1 MEKENEVSFP
11 DTAKI
16 LSKLKD
22 FQRKTVKYVFEQ
34 MYERENPTR
43 RFLIADEVGLGKT
56 LVARGLIAK
65 AIDRFKTDIQDGELR
80 YDIVYICSNTEIAK
94 QNINRLN
101 VIGGVERKE
110 FTFTSRITL
119 LPVELKNLKKNS
131 INFISFTPGT
141 SFNLRSS
148 EGIYQERALIYHL
161 LKEKWNLSYRPKYV
175 KFFQCHAKLEYW
187 EKYLIK
193 DFNKKNIIDTFLANK
208 FLENLEA
215 KIAQENQNNKENIH
229 VRFEKT
235 AEKFNYLHQG
245 KKVST
250 DVSRERNRI
259 VGELRLLLAKS
270 CISSLEPD
278 FIILDEFQRFK
289 NLLDGQDEMCKLARE
304 MFDFEDTKLLLLS
317 ATPYKMYTLYQEDE
331 IHYDDFIRTAQ
342 FLLTNKDD
350 SKNSNRD
357 IISLK
362 TQLEEYKNLLYQM
375 NENNLND
382 LYECK
387 EKIEKILG
395 KVMCRTERN
404 SGVSKQDSMIKEYTE
419 KIEIECKEIIDFIKI
434 DKIAQVVKHRNCIE
448 YWKSSPYL
456 LNFMDDDYKL
466 KKECLKGINDASLK
480 VEDALISAKNSFLP
494 WRKISKYK
502 KIPSANHKLEVL
514 LKNSMKNEAWKLLWI
529 PPSLPYYQS
538 NSFFDN
544 LEDYTKNLIFSS
556 WKVVPKAIASLCSY
570 EAERNA
576 KDFNKE
582 QYGYGGKERRK
593 IKELNFAIKEDKPAS
608 MNLITLFYPCMTLA
622 KRINP
627 LKITQ
632 NYMKEN
638 GSLPSTEEMENEIK
652 YKIRNILENTVL
664 RKKLDSEGPFD
675 QRWYWASLIFMDRIF
690 YKDKIKEWFSPTN
703 GEDKYN
709 LKNLNKKSDK
719 DMEDDSRQAKKTEPS
734 HFADHIGK
742 LEEFFKLEPL
752 EIVKELGNPP
762 KDLLSI
768 LSKIALASPAVTSLR
783 TLSEYGKYKPV
794 LFYNAALIS
803 FGFRSLYI
811 LPETISLIKQLC
823 PDGPYWKKVL
833 QYNITGNLQS
843 LLDEYMYVLFES
855 LGLMNLSDEERIVCE
870 LGEHIGKVVSIRTPS
885 LYLDEIKIKNN
896 KVGETKKRSMR
907 CRFAMRFGT
916 GIKELGQEVSNIT
929 EVRNAFNSP
938 FRPFILAT
946 TSIGQEGLD
955 FHQYCH
961 SIYHWNLPPNPV
973 DLEQR
978 EGRIFRYKGH
988 AIRKNIATQYGMK
1001 LLGNHFKS
1009 FESNLWDNLF
1019 NIALKERESGAND
1032 LIPFWIFDQG
1042 KAKIQRHIP
1051 AMPMSREKN
1060 QKIAL
1065 SRSLAVYR
1073 LVFGQPRQEDLIN
1086 FISSQVGGDIEGI
1099 KIDKILNCR
1108 IDLTPK

>member
-1 MEKENEVSFP
+1 MEKENKVSFP
-11 DTAKI
+11 DTSKI

-22 FQRKTVKYVFEQ
+22 FQRKTVKYAFKQ

-56 LVARGLIAK
+56 LVARGLIAR
-65 AIDRFKTDIQDGELR
+65 AIDRFKIPIQDGRLR
-80 YDIVYICSNTEIAK
+80 YDIIYICSNTEIAK

-119 LPVELKNLKKNS
+119 LPVELDEIKKNR

-148 EGIYQERALIYHL
+148 EGIYEERALIYHL
-161 LKEKWNLSYRPKYV
+161 LKEKWNLSYRTKYV

-187 EKYLIK
+187 EEYLIE
-193 DFNKKNIIDTFLANK
+193 DFNKKNKIDTFLANK
-208 FLENLEA
+208 FLEKLEA
-215 KIAQENQNNKENIH
+215 KIAQENQNNKENIY

-235 AEKFNYLHQG
+235 AEKFNYLRQS

-259 VGELRLLLAKS
+259 VGELRVLLAKS

-289 NLLDGQDEMCKLARE
+289 NLLDGQGEMCKLARE

-350 SKNSNRD
+350 SENSNRD
-357 IISLK
+357 IMSLK

-375 NENNLND
+375 NENNLED
-382 LYECK
+382 LYKCK
-387 EKIEKILG
+387 RKIEKILG

-404 SGVSKQDSMIKEYTE
+404 SGISKQDNMIKEYTE
-419 KIEIECKEIIDFIKI
+419 KVEIEHKEIIDFIKI
-434 DKIAQVVKHRNCIE
+434 DKIAQVVKHRNCME

-466 KKECLKGINDASLK
+466 KKECVKGINDCSLK
-480 VEDALISAKNSFLP
+480 VENALISAKKSFLS
-494 WRKISKYK
+494 WRKISKYG
-502 KIPSANHKLEVL
+502 KIPSANHKLKAL
-514 LKNSMKNEAWKLLWI
+514 LKNSMKNESWKLLWI
-529 PPSLPYYQS
+529 PPSLPYYRS
-538 NSFFDN
+538 YSFFDN
-544 LEDYTKNLIFSS
+544 LKDYTKSLIFSS
-556 WKVVPKAIASLCSY
+556 WKVVPKTIASLCSY

-576 KDFNKE
+576 KDFNQE
-582 QYGYGGKERRK
+582 EYGYGGKERRK
-593 IKELNFAIKEDKPAS
+593 IKELNFAMSIKEDKPAS

-622 KRINP
+622 KKINP

-638 GSLPSTEEMENEIK
+638 GSLPSAEEMENEIK
-652 YKIRNILENTVL
+652 HQIRNILENTVL

-675 QRWYWASLIFMDRIF
+675 QRWYWASLIFMDRVF
-690 YKDKIKEWFSPTN
+690 YKDKIKEWFSN
-703 GEDKYN
+703 DRGKDYN

-719 DMEDDSRQAKKTEPS
+719 DVEGDLKQDKKSEPS
-734 HFADHIGK
+734 HFAEHISN
-742 LEEFFKLEPL
+742 LEKFFKLEPH
-752 EIVKELGNPP
+752 EIVKKLGNPP

-811 LPETISLIKQLC
+811 LPEIISLIKQLY
-823 PDGPYWKKVL
+823 PDGPYWKKIL
-833 QYNITGNLQS
+833 QYNIAGNLQS
-843 LLDEYMYVLFES
+843 LLEEYMYVLFES
-855 LGLMNLSDEERIVCE
+855 LGLMNLSDEEKIVCE
-870 LGEHIGKVVSIRTPS
+870 LGEHIEKVVSIRTPS

-988 AIRKNIATQYGMK
+988 AIRKNIATKYGKK
-1001 LLGNHFKS
+1001 LLVNHFK
-1009 FESNLWDNLF
+1009 SNLWDNLF

-1086 FISSQVGGDIEGI
+1086 FINSQVGGDVGGI

-1108 IDLTPK
+1108 IDLAPK

>member
-1 MEKENEVSFP
+1 MEKENKVSFP

-16 LSKLKD
+16 LNKLKD
-22 FQRKTVKYVFEQ
+22 FQRKTVRYAFKQ

-56 LVARGLIAK
+56 LVARGLIAR
-65 AIDRFKTDIQDGELR
+65 AIDRFKSQIQNGTLR
-80 YDIVYICSNTEIAK
+80 YDIIYICSNTEIAK

-101 VIGGVERKE
+101 VIDGVEKKE

-119 LPVELKNLKKNS
+119 LPVDLNNLKENR

-141 SFNLRSS
+141 SFNLKSS
-148 EGIYQERALIYHL
+148 EGIYEERALIYHL
-161 LKEKWNLSYRPKYV
+161 LKEEWKLSYRQKYI
-175 KFFQCHAKLEYW
+175 KFFQCQAKLENW
-187 EKYLIK
+187 KKYLIK
-193 DFNKKNIIDTFLANK
+193 NFNKSNNIDEFLANK
-208 FLENLEA
+208 FLENLKS
-215 KIAQENQNNKENIH
+215 KIAQENQNNKESIYI
-229 VRFEKT
+229 RFEKT

-250 DVSRERNRI
+250 DVSRERNKI
-259 VGELRLLLAKS
+259 ISELRVLLAKS

-304 MFDFEDTKLLLLS
+304 MFDFKDAKLLLLS

-357 IISLK
+357 IMSLK
-362 TQLEEYKNLLYQM
+362 TQLEEYKNLLYQI
-375 NENNLND
+375 NENNLD
-382 LYECK
+382 ELYKCK
-387 EKIEKILG
+387 RKIEKILG

-404 SGVSKQDSMIKEYTE
+404 SGISKQDNMVKEYTE
-419 KIEIECKEIIDFIKI
+419 NVEIESKEILNFINIDR
-434 DKIAQVVKHRNCIE
+434 IAQVIGHRNCME

-466 KKECLKGINDASLK
+466 KKECVKGINNASLK
-480 VEDALISAKNSFLP
+480 VENALVSAKKSFLP
-494 WRKISKYK
+494 WRKISKYG
-502 KIPSANHKLEVL
+502 KIPSDNHKLEVL
-514 LKNSMKNEAWKLLWI
+514 LKNSMKNESWKLLWI
-529 PPSLPYYQS
+529 PPSLPYYRS
-538 NSFFDN
+538 YSFFDN
-544 LEDYTKNLIFSS
+544 LKDYTKSLIFSS
-556 WKVVPKAIASLCSY
+556 WKVVPKTIASLCSY

-576 KDFNKE
+576 KDFNQE
-582 QYGYGGKERRK
+582 EYGYGGKERRK
-593 IKELNFAIKEDKPAS
+593 IKELNFAIKEGKPAS

-638 GSLPSTEEMENEIK
+638 GSLPGAAEMENEIK

-675 QRWYWASLIFMDRIF
+675 QRWYWASLIFMDRVF
-690 YKDKIKEWFSPTN
+690 YKDKIKEWFSLN
-703 GEDKYN
+703 GGDKYN
-709 LKNLNKKSDK
+709 LKNLSKKSDK
-719 DMEDDSRQAKKTEPS
+719 DIEDDLKQDKKSEPS
-734 HFADHIGK
+734 HFAEHISK

-752 EIVKELGNPP
+752 QMVKELGNPP

-768 LSKIALASPAVTSLR
+768 LSKIALASPVVTSLR
-783 TLSEYGKYKPV
+783 TLGEYGKYKPV

-811 LPETISLIKQLC
+811 LPETISLIKQLY
-823 PDGPYWKKVL
+823 PDGPYWKKIL
-833 QYNITGNLQS
+833 QYNIAGNLQS

-870 LGEHIGKVVSIRTPS
+870 LGAHIEKVVSIRTPS

-988 AIRKNIATQYGMK
+988 AIRKNIATKYGKK
-1001 LLGNHFKS
+1001 LLANHFKN
-1009 FESNLWDNLF
+1009 NLWNKLF
-1019 NIALKERESGAND
+1019 NIALKERESRAND
-1032 LIPFWIFDQG
+1032 LIPFWIFAQG

-1086 FISSQVGGDIEGI
+1086 FINSQVGGDRGDIEGI

-1108 IDLTPK
+1108 IDLAPK

>member
-1 MEKENEVSFP
+1 MEKENNTSFP

-16 LSKLKD
+16 LSQLKD
-22 FQRKTVKYVFEQ
+22 FQRKTVKYAFKQ
-34 MYERENPTR
+34 MYEKENPTR

-65 AIDRFKTDIQDGELR
+65 AIDRFKSQIQNGTKR
-80 YDIVYICSNTEIAK
+80 YDIIYICSNAEIAK

-119 LPVELKNLKKNS
+119 LPVELKNIKNNR

-148 EGIYQERALIYHL
+148 EGIYRERALIYHL

-175 KFFQCHAKLEYW
+175 KFFQCHAKLKYW
-187 EKYLIK
+187 EEYLLK
-193 DFNKKNIIDTFLANK
+193 NFNKKNKIDTSLANK

-215 KIAQENQNNKENIH
+215 KIAQENKNSEEDIY

-235 AEKFNYLHQG
+235 AKKFNYLYQD

-259 VGELRLLLAKS
+259 VAELRLLLAKS

-317 ATPYKMYTLYQEDE
+317 ATPYKMYTLYQEGE

-350 SKNSNRD
+350 LENSNRD
-357 IISLK
+357 IMSLK
-362 TQLEEYKNLLYQM
+362 TQLEEYKNLLYRL
-375 NENNLND
+375 NKNNLND
-382 LYECK
+382 LYK
-387 EKIEKILG
+387 YKRKIEKILG

-404 SGVSKQDSMIKEYTE
+404 SGICKQDSMIKEYAE
-419 KIEIECKEIIDFIKI
+419 KGEIEHKEIIDFINI
-434 DKIAQVVKHRNCIE
+434 DKIAQVVKHRSCME

-456 LNFMDDDYKL
+456 LNFMDDDYKF
-466 KKECLKGINDASLK
+466 KKDCRKEIDDGSVKM
-480 VEDALISAKNSFLP
+480 EDALLSAKKNFLP
-494 WRKISKYK
+494 WRKVSNYREI
-502 KIPSANHKLEVL
+502 SANNHELRVL
-514 LKNSMKNEAWKLLWI
+514 LNNTMKDKAWKLLWI
-529 PPSLPYYQS
+529 PPSLLYYRS
-538 NSFFDN
+538 NSFFDD
-544 LEDYTKNLIFSS
+544 LGEYTKSLIFSS
-556 WKVVPKAIASLCSY
+556 WKVVPKTIASLCSY
-570 EAERNA
+570 EAERKA
-576 KDFNKE
+576 KDFNRE
-582 QYGYGGKERRK
+582 EYGYEGTERRK

-632 NYMKEN
+632 NYMKKN
-638 GSLPSTEEMENEIK
+638 GSLPSATEMENEIK
-652 YKIRNILENTVL
+652 HKIRNILENTVL

-690 YKDKIKEWFSPTN
+690 YREKIQEWFSLN
-703 GEDKYN
+703 GSNNYN
-709 LKNLNKKSDK
+709 FINLNKKSD
-719 DMEDDSRQAKKTEPS
+719 EDIEGDLRQAEKTEPS
-734 HFADHIGK
+734 HFADHISY

-752 EIVKELGNPP
+752 QMVKELGNPP
-762 KDLLSI
+762 KDLLSV
-768 LSKIALASPAVTSLR
+768 LSKIALASPAVASLR
-783 TLSEYGKYKPV
+783 ALSEYSDKYNPA

-803 FGFRSLYI
+803 FSFRSLYI
-811 LPETISLIKQLC
+811 LPETISLIKGLF
-823 PDGPYWKKVL
+823 PEGPYWKKIL
-833 QYNITGNLQS
+833 NYNIAGNLQS

-855 LGLMNLSDEERIVCE
+855 LGLMNLSEKGKIICE
-870 LGEHIGKVVSIRTPS
+870 LGEHIEKVISIRTPS
-885 LYLDEIKIKNN
+885 LYFDEIKIKND
-896 KVGETKKRSMR
+896 KIGEIKKRSMR

-916 GIKELGQEVSNIT
+916 GIVELGQGVSNLSD
-929 EVRNAFNSP
+929 VRNAFNSP

-955 FHQYCH
+955 FHQ
-961 SIYHWNLPPNPV
+961 
-973 DLEQR
+973 
-978 EGRIFRYKGH
+978 
-988 AIRKNIATQYGMK
+988 
-1001 LLGNHFKS
+1001 
-1009 FESNLWDNLF
+1009 
-1019 NIALKERESGAND
+1019 
-1032 LIPFWIFDQG
+1032 
-1042 KAKIQRHIP
+1042 
-1051 AMPMSREKN
+1051 
-1060 QKIAL
+1060 
-1065 SRSLAVYR
+1065 
-1073 LVFGQPRQEDLIN
+1073 
-1086 FISSQVGGDIEGI
+1086 
-1099 KIDKILNCR
+1099 
-1108 IDLTPK
+1108 

>member
-1 MEKENEVSFP
+1 MEKDNQASFP
-11 DTAKI
+11 DTTKI
-16 LSKLKD
+16 LSQLKD
-22 FQRKTVKYVFEQ
+22 FQRKTVKYAFEQ
-34 MYERENPTR
+34 MYKRENPTR
-43 RFLIADEVGLGKT
+43 RFLVADEVGLGKT

-65 AIDRFKTDIQDGELR
+65 AIDHFKLPIQNGKLR
-80 YDIVYICSNTEIAK
+80 YDIIYICSNTEIAK

-119 LPVELKNLKKNS
+119 LPVELDDIKNNR

-161 LKEKWNLSYRPKYV
+161 LKEKWNLFYRPKYV
-175 KFFQCHAKLEYW
+175 KFFQCYAKLEYW
-187 EKYLIK
+187 EEYLLK
-193 DFNKKNIIDTFLANK
+193 GFNKKNKIDTFLANK
-208 FLENLEA
+208 FLEKLEA
-215 KIAQENQNNKENIH
+215 KIAQENQNNKENIY
-229 VRFEKT
+229 VRFEKK
-235 AEKFNYLHQG
+235 AEKFNYLHKG

-250 DVSRERNRI
+250 DISRERNKI
-259 VGELRLLLAKS
+259 VGELRVLLAKS

-350 SKNSNRD
+350 SENSNRD
-357 IISLK
+357 IMSLK

-382 LYECK
+382 LYKCK
-387 EKIEKILG
+387 RKIEKILG

-404 SGVSKQDSMIKEYTE
+404 SGISKQDNMIKEYTE
-419 KIEIECKEIIDFIKI
+419 KVEIESKEILNFINIDR
-434 DKIAQVVKHRNCIE
+434 IAQVIGHRNCME

-466 KKECLKGINDASLK
+466 KKECIKGIDEGSLK
-480 VEDALISAKNSFLP
+480 VENALISAKKSFLP
-494 WRKISKYK
+494 WRKISKYR
-502 KIPSANHKLEVL
+502 KIHSDNHKLEIL
-514 LKNSMKNEAWKLLWI
+514 LKNSMKDEAWKLLWI
-529 PPSLPYYQS
+529 PPSLPYYRS
-538 NSFFDN
+538 YSFFDN
-544 LEDYTKNLIFSS
+544 LKDYTKSLIFSS
-556 WKVVPKAIASLCSY
+556 WKVVPKTIASLCSY

-576 KDFNKE
+576 KDFNQE
-582 QYGYGGKERRK
+582 EYGYGGKERRK
-593 IKELNFAIKEDKPAS
+593 IKELNFAMSIKEDKPAS

-632 NYMKEN
+632 DYMKEN

-664 RKKLDSEGPFD
+664 GKKLDSEGTTD
-675 QRWYWASLIFMDRIF
+675 QRWYWVSLIFMDSIF
-690 YKDKIKEWFSPTN
+690 YKNKTKEWFSLN
-703 GEDKYN
+703 GGDKYN

-719 DMEDDSRQAKKTEPS
+719 DAEEDSKQDKKSEPS
-734 HFADHIGK
+734 HFAEHIVN
-742 LEEFFKLEPL
+742 LEKFFNKEPL
-752 EIVKELGNPP
+752 KIVEELGNPP

-768 LSKIALASPAVTSLR
+768 LSQIALASPAVTSLR

-811 LPETISLIKQLC
+811 LPETISLIKQLY
-823 PDGPYWKKVL
+823 PDGPYWKKIL
-833 QYNITGNLQS
+833 QYNIAGNLQS
-843 LLDEYMYVLFES
+843 SLDEYMQVLFES
-855 LGLMNLSDEERIVCE
+855 LGLMNLSDEERIICE
-870 LGEHIGKVVSIRTPS
+870 LGEHIEKVVSIRTPS

-988 AIRKNIATQYGMK
+988 AIRKNIATKYGEK

-1009 FESNLWDNLF
+1009 NLWDELF
-1019 NIALKERESGAND
+1019 NIALKERESEAND

-1086 FISSQVGGDIEGI
+1086 FINSQVGGDIEGTEI
-1099 KIDKILNCR
+1099 EKILNCR
-1108 IDLTPK
+1108 INLTPK

>member
-1 MEKENEVSFP
+1 METENKVLFP

-22 FQRKTVKYVFEQ
+22 FQRKTVRYVFKQ

-56 LVARGLIAK
+56 LVARGLIAR
-65 AIDRFKTDIQDGELR
+65 AIDRFKSQIQNGTLR
-80 YDIVYICSNTEIAK
+80 YDIIYICSNTEIAK

-101 VIGGVERKE
+101 VIGGIERKE

-119 LPVELKNLKKNS
+119 LPVELKNLKKNR

-141 SFNLRSS
+141 SFNLRSN

-161 LKEKWNLSYRPKYV
+161 LKEKWNLSYHPKYV
-175 KFFQCHAKLEYW
+175 KFFQCYAKLEYW
-187 EKYLIK
+187 EEYLLK
-193 DFNKKNIIDTFLANK
+193 KFNKKNKIDTFLANK
-208 FLENLEA
+208 FLEKLDA
-215 KIAQENQNNKENIH
+215 KIAQENQNNKENIY

-250 DVSRERNRI
+250 DISRERNRI

-350 SKNSNRD
+350 SENSNGD
-357 IISLK
+357 IMSLK

-375 NENNLND
+375 NENNLKD
-382 LYECK
+382 LYKCK
-387 EKIEKILG
+387 RKIEKILG

-404 SGVSKQDSMIKEYTE
+404 SGISKQDNMIKEYTE
-419 KIEIECKEIIDFIKI
+419 KVEIKSKEILNFINIDR
-434 DKIAQVVKHRNCIE
+434 IAQVIGHRNCME

-466 KKECLKGINDASLK
+466 KKECVKGIDDSSLK
-480 VEDALISAKNSFLP
+480 VENALIRAKKSFLP

-502 KIPSANHKLEVL
+502 KIPSDNQKLEIL

-529 PPSLPYYQS
+529 PPSLPYYRS
-538 NSFFDN
+538 NSFFDD
-544 LEDYTKNLIFSS
+544 LEDYTKSLIFSS

-582 QYGYGGKERRK
+582 QYGYGGIERRK

-627 LKITQ
+627 LKIAQ

-638 GSLPSTEEMENEIK
+638 GSLPSAEEIENEIR

-664 RKKLDSEGPFD
+664 MKKLDYEGPFD
-675 QRWYWASLIFMDRIF
+675 QRWYWASLIFMDRVF
-690 YKDKIKEWFSPTN
+690 YKDKIKEWFSLN
-703 GEDKYN
+703 GGDKYN

-719 DMEDDSRQAKKTEPS
+719 DMEGDLKQDKKSEPS
-734 HFADHIGK
+734 HFAEHISK
-742 LEEFFKLEPL
+742 LEDFFKLEPL
-752 EIVKELGNPP
+752 QIVKELGNPP

-783 TLSEYGKYKPV
+783 TLSEYGKYKSV

-811 LPETISLIKQLC
+811 LPETISLIKQLY
-823 PDGPYWKKVL
+823 PDGPYWKKIL
-833 QYNITGNLQS
+833 QYNIAGNLQS

-855 LGLMNLSDEERIVCE
+855 LGLMNLRDEEKIACG
-870 LGEHIGKVVSIRTPS
+870 LGEHIEKVVSIRTPS

-907 CRFAMRFGT
+907 CRFAMRFGK
-916 GIKELGQEVSNIT
+916 GVNQIGQEVSNIT

-938 FRPFILAT
+938 FRPFILAS

-988 AIRKNIATQYGMK
+988 AIRKNIATRYKKK
-1001 LLGNHFKS
+1001 LLSNHFKS
-1009 FESNLWDNLF
+1009 NLWDELF
-1019 NIALKERESGAND
+1019 NIALKERESEAND

-1086 FISSQVGGDIEGI
+1086 FINSQVGGEIEGNE
-1099 KIDKILNCR
+1099 IDKILNCR

>member
-1 MEKENEVSFP
+1 MEKENKVSFP

-22 FQRKTVKYVFEQ
+22 FQRKTVKYAFKQ

-56 LVARGLIAK
+56 LVARGLIAR
-65 AIDRFKTDIQDGELR
+65 AIDRFKMPIQDGKLR
-80 YDIVYICSNTEIAK
+80 YDIIYICSNTEIAK

-119 LPVELKNLKKNS
+119 LPVELKNLKKNR

-187 EKYLIK
+187 EEFLLKK
-193 DFNKKNIIDTFLANK
+193 FNKKNTIDTFLANK
-208 FLENLEA
+208 FLEKLEA
-215 KIAQENQNNKENIH
+215 KIAQENQNNKENIY

-235 AEKFNYLHQG
+235 AEKFNYLRQG

-250 DVSRERNRI
+250 DISRERNRI

-350 SKNSNRD
+350 SKSSNRD
-357 IISLK
+357 IMSLR

-375 NENNLND
+375 NENSLND
-382 LYECK
+382 LYKCK
-387 EKIEKILG
+387 RKIEKILG

-404 SGVSKQDSMIKEYTE
+404 SGVSKQDNMIEEYTE
-419 KIEIECKEIIDFIKI
+419 KIEIECKEILNFINIDR
-434 DKIAQVVKHRNCIE
+434 IAQVVRHRNCME

-466 KKECLKGINDASLK
+466 KKECLKGIDDASLK
-480 VEDALISAKNSFLP
+480 VKNALISAKKSFLP
-494 WRKISKYK
+494 WRKISKYR
-502 KIPSANHKLEVL
+502 KIASDNHKLEIL
-514 LKNSMKNEAWKLLWI
+514 LKNSMKNKAWKLLWI
-529 PPSLPYYQS
+529 PPSLPYYRS
-538 NSFFDN
+538 NSFFND
-544 LEDYTKNLIFSS
+544 LEDYTKSLIFSS

-582 QYGYGGKERRK
+582 QYGYGGRERRK

-638 GSLPSTEEMENEIK
+638 GSLPSAEEMENEIK
-652 YKIRNILENTVL
+652 HEIRNILENTVL

-675 QRWYWASLIFMDRIF
+675 QRWYWASLIFMDSIF
-690 YKDKIKEWFSPTN
+690 NKDEIKEWFSV
-703 GEDKYN
+703 GRDKDYN

-719 DMEDDSRQAKKTEPS
+719 DTEDDSRQAKKTEPS
-734 HFADHIGK
+734 HFAEHIGK
-742 LEEFFKLEPL
+742 LEEFFNKEPL
-752 EIVKELGNPP
+752 KIVEELGNPP

-823 PDGPYWKKVL
+823 PDGPYWKKIL
-833 QYNITGNLQS
+833 QYNIAGNLQS
-843 LLDEYMYVLFES
+843 LLDEYMQVLFES

-870 LGEHIGKVVSIRTPS
+870 LGEHIEKVVSIRTPS

-896 KVGETKKRSMR
+896 KVGEIKKRSMR
-907 CRFAMRFGT
+907 CRFAMRFGR
-916 GIKELGQEVSNIT
+916 GVNQIGQEVSNIT

-938 FRPFILAT
+938 FRPFILAS

-988 AIRKNIATQYGMK
+988 AIRKNIATQYK
-1001 LLGNHFKS
+1001 TKVLSNIFHGNVW
-1009 FESNLWDNLF
+1009 ENLF
-1019 NIALKERESGAND
+1019 KITLKERESGVND

-1042 KAKIQRHIP
+1042 TAKIQRHIP

-1086 FISSQVGGDIEGI
+1086 FINSQVGGDIGVN

-1108 IDLTPK
+1108 IDLGPK

>member
-1 MEKENEVSFP
+1 MEQKDKVSFP

-22 FQRKTVKYVFEQ
+22 FQRKTVKYAFKQ
-34 MYERENPTR
+34 MYEKENPTR

-65 AIDRFKTDIQDGELR
+65 AIDRFKSQIQNGTLR
-80 YDIVYICSNTEIAK
+80 YDIIYICSNTEIAK

-119 LPVELKNLKKNS
+119 LPVELKNLKRNR

-141 SFNLRSS
+141 SFNLRSN

-175 KFFQCHAKLEYW
+175 KFFQCYAKLEYW

-193 DFNKKNIIDTFLANK
+193 DFNKKNIIDTFLASK
-208 FLENLEA
+208 FLEKLEA
-215 KIAQENQNNKENIH
+215 KITQENQNNRENIY

-304 MFDFEDTKLLLLS
+304 MFDFEDARLLLLS

-331 IHYDDFIRTAQ
+331 IHYDDFIRTVQ

-350 SKNSNRD
+350 LKNSNRD
-357 IISLK
+357 IMSLK
-362 TQLEEYKNLLYQM
+362 MQLEEYKNLLYQM
-375 NENNLND
+375 NENDLDD
-382 LYECK
+382 LYKCK
-387 EKIEKILG
+387 RKIERILM

-404 SGVSKQDSMIKEYTE
+404 SGISKQDNMIKEYTE
-419 KIEIECKEIIDFIKI
+419 KVEVEPKEILNFINIDR
-434 DKIAQVVKHRNCIE
+434 IAQVIGHRNCME

-466 KKECLKGINDASLK
+466 KKECVKGINDASLK
-480 VEDALISAKNSFLP
+480 VENALISARKSFLP
-494 WRKISKYK
+494 WGKISKYR
-502 KIPSANHKLEVL
+502 KIAADNHKLEIL
-514 LKNSMKNEAWKLLWI
+514 LKNSMKNKAWKLLWI

-538 NSFFDN
+538 NSFFDG
-544 LEDYTKNLIFSS
+544 LKDYTKSLIFSS

-582 QYGYGGKERRK
+582 QYGYGGIERRK
-593 IKELNFAIKEDKPAS
+593 IKELNFAIKEDEPAS

-627 LKITQ
+627 LKVTQ
-632 NYMKEN
+632 DYMKEN
-638 GSLPSTEEMENEIK
+638 GSLPSAEEMENEIK

-675 QRWYWASLIFMDRIF
+675 QRWYWASLIFMDSVF
-690 YKDKIKEWFSPTN
+690 YKDKIEEWFSLN
-703 GEDKYN
+703 GGNEYN

-719 DMEDDSRQAKKTEPS
+719 DMEGDLRQAKKTEPS
-734 HFADHIGK
+734 HFAEHISH
-742 LEEFFKLEPL
+742 LEEFFKLEPP
-752 EIVKELGNPP
+752 EMVKELGNPP

-823 PDGPYWKKVL
+823 PDGPYWKKIL
-833 QYNITGNLQS
+833 QYNIAGNLQS
-843 LLDEYMYVLFES
+843 LLDEYMQVLFES
-855 LGLMNLSDEERIVCE
+855 LGLMNLSDEEKIVCE
-870 LGEHIGKVVSIRTPS
+870 LGEHIEKVVSIRTPS

-896 KVGETKKRSMR
+896 KLGEIKKRSMR
-907 CRFAMRFGT
+907 CRFAMRFGR
-916 GIKELGQEVSNIT
+916 GVNQIGQEVSNIT

-938 FRPFILAT
+938 FRPFILAS

-988 AIRKNIATQYGMK
+988 AIRKNIATQYGIK
-1001 LLGNHFKS
+1001 LLSNHFKS
-1009 FESNLWDNLF
+1009 NLWDKLF

-1060 QKIAL
+1060 QRIAL

-1086 FISSQVGGDIEGI
+1086 FINSQVGGGGDIEGT

-1108 IDLTPK
+1108 IDLAPK

>member
-1 MEKENEVSFP
+1 MEKKDKVSFP
-11 DTAKI
+11 DTPKI

-22 FQRKTVKYVFEQ
+22 FQRKTVKYAFNQ
-34 MYERENPTR
+34 MYEKENPTR

-65 AIDRFKTDIQDGELR
+65 AIDRFRSQIQNGTLR
-80 YDIVYICSNTEIAK
+80 YDIIYICSNTEIAK

-119 LPVELKNLKKNS
+119 LPVELKNLKKNR

-175 KFFQCHAKLEYW
+175 KFFQCYAKLEYW

-193 DFNKKNIIDTFLANK
+193 EFNKKNIIDTFLANK
-208 FLENLEA
+208 FLEKLEA
-215 KIAQENQNNKENIH
+215 KIIQENKNSEENIYN
-229 VRFEKT
+229 RFKKI
-235 AEKFNYLHQG
+235 AEEFNYLHQD

-289 NLLDGQDEMCKLARE
+289 NLLDGQDDMSKLARE
-304 MFDFEDTKLLLLS
+304 MFDFEDARLLLLS

-331 IHYDDFIRTAQ
+331 IHYDDFFRTVQ

-350 SKNSNRD
+350 LKNSNRD
-357 IISLK
+357 IMSLK

-375 NENNLND
+375 NENNLDD
-382 LYECK
+382 LFKCK
-387 EKIEKILG
+387 KKIEKILM

-404 SGVSKQDSMIKEYTE
+404 SGISKQDNMIEEYTE
-419 KIEIECKEIIDFIKI
+419 KIEIECKEILNFINIDR
-434 DKIAQVVKHRNCIE
+434 IAQVIGHRNCME

-466 KKECLKGINDASLK
+466 KKECVKGIDDASLK
-480 VEDALISAKNSFLP
+480 VKNALVSAKKSFLP
-494 WRKISKYK
+494 WGKISKYRK
-502 KIPSANHKLEVL
+502 MPSDNHKLEIL

-529 PPSLPYYQS
+529 PPSLPYYRS
-538 NSFFDN
+538 NSFFDD
-544 LEDYTKNLIFSS
+544 LEDYTKSLIFSS

-593 IKELNFAIKEDKPAS
+593 IKELNFAMSIKEDKPAS

-632 NYMKEN
+632 NYMKKN
-638 GSLPSTEEMENEIK
+638 GSLPSVGEMEKEIK
-652 YKIRNILENTVL
+652 CKIRNILENTVL

-675 QRWYWASLIFMDRIF
+675 QRWYWASLIFMDRVF
-690 YKDKIKEWFSPTN
+690 YKDKIKGWFSPTKE
-703 GEDKYN
+703 EDKYK
-709 LKNLNKKSDK
+709 LKNLNKKSDE
-719 DMEDDSRQAKKTEPS
+719 DMESDSRQAKKTEPS
-734 HFADHIGK
+734 HFAEHIGY

-752 EIVKELGNPP
+752 EMVKELGNPP
-762 KDLLSI
+762 KDLLSV

-823 PDGPYWKKVL
+823 PDGPYWKKIL
-833 QYNITGNLQS
+833 QYNIAGNLQS
-843 LLDEYMYVLFES
+843 LLDEYMQVLFES
-855 LGLMNLSDEERIVCE
+855 LGLMNLGDEERIVCE
-870 LGEHIGKVVSIRTPS
+870 LGEHIEKVVSIRTPS

-896 KVGETKKRSMR
+896 KVGEIKKRSMR

-988 AIRKNIATQYGMK
+988 AIRKNIATQYGIK

-1009 FESNLWDNLF
+1009 NLWDELF

-1086 FISSQVGGDIEGI
+1086 FINSQVGGDIEGI

>member
-1 MEKENEVSFP
+1 MEKKDEVSFP

-16 LSKLKD
+16 LSQLKD
-22 FQRKTVKYVFEQ
+22 FQRKTVKYAFKQ
-34 MYERENPTR
+34 MYERKNPTR

-65 AIDRFKTDIQDGELR
+65 AIDRFKSQIQNGTKR
-80 YDIVYICSNTEIAK
+80 YDIIYICSNAEIAK

-119 LPVELKNLKKNS
+119 LPVELKNIKNNR

-141 SFNLRSS
+141 SFNLRSR
-148 EGIYQERALIYHL
+148 EGILKERALIYHL
-161 LKEKWNLSYRPKYV
+161 LKEEWKLSYRPKYV
-175 KFFQCHAKLEYW
+175 KFFQCQAKLENW
-187 EKYLIK
+187 KKELREFSQK
-193 DFNKKNIIDTFLANK
+193 NKIDTFLANK
-208 FLENLEA
+208 FLANLEA
-215 KIAQENQNNKENIH
+215 KIAQENQNNKENIYI
-229 VRFEKT
+229 RFEKT
-235 AEKFNYLHQG
+235 VEKFNYLYQS
-245 KKVST
+245 KKVPSN
-250 DVSRERNRI
+250 VSRERNII

-350 SKNSNRD
+350 LKNSNRD
-357 IISLK
+357 IMSLK
-362 TQLEEYKNLLYQM
+362 TQLEEYKNLLYRL
-375 NENNLND
+375 NENNLSD
-382 LYECK
+382 LYK
-387 EKIEKILG
+387 YKRKIEKILG

-404 SGVSKQDSMIKEYTE
+404 SGISKQDSMIEEYAE
-419 KIEIECKEIIDFIKI
+419 KGEIEQKEIIDFINI
-434 DKIAQVVKHRNCIE
+434 DKIAQIVKHRSCME

-456 LNFMDDDYKL
+456 LNFMDDDYKF
-466 KKECLKGINDASLK
+466 KKDCRKEIEDGSLK
-480 VEDALISAKNSFLP
+480 MEDALLSAKNNFLP
-494 WRKISKYK
+494 WRKVSNYREIS
-502 KIPSANHKLEVL
+502 ANNHKLRVL
-514 LKNSMKNEAWKLLWI
+514 LKNTMKDEAWKLLWI
-529 PPSLPYYQS
+529 PPSRPYYRS
-538 NSFFDN
+538 NSFFDD
-544 LEDYTKNLIFSS
+544 LKDYTKSLIFSS
-556 WKVVPKAIASLCSY
+556 WKVVPKTIASLCSY

-576 KDFNKE
+576 KNFNKE
-582 QYGYGGKERRK
+582 KYGYEGMERRK
-593 IKELNFAIKEDKPAS
+593 IKELVFAVKEDKPAS
-608 MNLITLFYPCMTLA
+608 MNLMTLFYPCMTLA
-622 KRINP
+622 QKINP

-638 GSLPSTEEMENEIK
+638 GSLPSATEMENEIK
-652 YKIRNILENTVL
+652 YKIRNILETTVL
-664 RKKLDSEGPFD
+664 REKLDSEGTTD
-675 QRWYWASLIFMDRIF
+675 QRWYWVSLIFMDRIF
-690 YKDKIKEWFSPTN
+690 YKDKIKEWFSIN
-703 GEDKYN
+703 GDKYN
-709 LKNLNKKSDK
+709 LKNISKKSDK
-719 DMEDDSRQAKKTEPS
+719 DIEDDLKQDKKSEPN
-734 HFADHIGK
+734 HFADHISY

-752 EIVKELGNPP
+752 QMVKELGNPP
-762 KDLLSI
+762 KDLLSV
-768 LSKIALASPAVTSLR
+768 LSKIALASPAVASLR
-783 TLSEYGKYKPV
+783 ALNEYSDKYNPA

-803 FGFRSLYI
+803 FSFRSLYI
-811 LPETISLIKQLC
+811 LPETISLIKGLF
-823 PDGPYWKKVL
+823 PEGPYWKKIL
-833 QYNITGNLQS
+833 QYNIAGNIQS

-855 LGLMNLSDEERIVCE
+855 LGLMNLSEKEKIICE
-870 LGEHIGKVVSIRTPS
+870 LGEHIEKVISIRTPS
-885 LYLDEIKIKNN
+885 LYFDEIKIKNN
-896 KVGETKKRSMR
+896 KVGEIKKRSMR

-916 GIKELGQEVSNIT
+916 GIKELGQEVSNISD
-929 EVRNAFNSP
+929 VRNAFNSP

-988 AIRKNIATQYGMK
+988 AIRKNIATQYGSK
-1001 LLGNHFKS
+1001 LLGSS
-1009 FESNLWDNLF
+1009 FSGNIWENLF
-1019 NIALKERESGAND
+1019 KIALKERESGAND
-1032 LIPFWIFDQG
+1032 LIPFWIFNQG
-1042 KAKIQRHIP
+1042 KFRIQRHIP

-1073 LVFGQPRQEDLIN
+1073 LVLGQPRQEDLIN
-1086 FISSQVGGDIEGI
+1086 FINSQAEAGIENL
-1099 KIDKILNCR
+1099 KIDEIINYR
-1108 IDLTPK
+1108 IDLTPR